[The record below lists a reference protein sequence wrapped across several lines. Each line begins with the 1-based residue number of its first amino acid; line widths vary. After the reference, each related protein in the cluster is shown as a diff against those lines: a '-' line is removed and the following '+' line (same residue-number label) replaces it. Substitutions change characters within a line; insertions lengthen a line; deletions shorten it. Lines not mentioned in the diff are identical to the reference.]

1 MLNIK
6 ELREELEIS
15 QEELARQLGVSVRTI
30 SNWEAGKTIPNSKKS
45 ILEKISSQSFSQS
58 SVTNGQQG
66 NNNTQIN
73 MPCPEN
79 DKRISEL
86 ENEVARLTAELT
98 HYKDIEKELRSSKA
112 DQDERI
118 KELNERIAELKE
130 RNSELKNQ
138 KS

>member
-1 MLNIK
+1 MDIRKIRDDLN
-6 ELREELEIS
+6 LT
-15 QEELARQLGVSVRTI
+15 QAALAEALGVSVTTIQNWESGKPIPQTKSRTI
-30 SNWEAGKTIPNSKKS
+30 
-45 ILEKISSQSFSQS
+45 EKNLSQLFSQS